1 MKHVNLLVISGNP
14 LGLQDR
20 SAYEQLENNL
30 QSALSAVLIND
41 EIQGDKGYLRKVTQ
55 KKSHASFPYPN
66 PIKLLSRE
74 RQKDVKGEYL
84 NAEMM
89 H

>member
-1 MKHVNLLVISGNP
+1 MAQMKHVNLLVITGNP
-14 LGLQDR
+14 LALQGR
-20 SAYEQLENNL
+20 EAYEQLESNL

-41 EIQGDKGYLRKVTQ
+41 EIQGEKGYLKKVSQ

-74 RQKDVKGEYL
+74 R
-84 NAEMM
+84 
-89 H
+89 